1 MIRNLLSKLIVW
13 VYGLYRK
20 ITDKPDFKIE
30 SRSLEYSVDH
40 DKDYEVD
47 KGGFWEKES
56 KTWQDGIL
64 TNYWVDVTD
73 SQYYKEKIP
82 ENVYRTIL
90 RIRYWYGNKQYKFI
104 TTKVD
109 SDWPISMKEG
119 ITFNIPLSSALLID
133 YNNKPVRDVT
143 SKIRKYG
150 GPRSDFHGED
160 VPICDMLRYNH
171 ATLKDQFP
179 KIKLTNAIVM
189 TKVVSS
195 YEDDIKHLRI
205 P

>member
-30 SRSLEYSVDH
+30 SRSLEYSIDH

-56 KTWQDGIL
+56 KTWRDGIL

-133 YNNKPVRDVT
+133 YNNKP
-143 SKIRKYG
+143 
-150 GPRSDFHGED
+150 
-160 VPICDMLRYNH
+160 ICDMLRYKH

-179 KIKLTNAIVM
+179 KIKLTNAIGM
-189 TKVVSS
+189 TKIVSS
-195 YEDDIKHLRI
+195 YEDDIKHLQI

>member
-1 MIRNLLSKLIVW
+1 
-13 VYGLYRK
+13 
-20 ITDKPDFKIE
+20 
-30 SRSLEYSVDH
+30 
-40 DKDYEVD
+40 
-47 KGGFWEKES
+47 
-56 KTWQDGIL
+56 
-64 TNYWVDVTD
+64 
-73 SQYYKEKIP
+73 
-82 ENVYRTIL
+82 
-90 RIRYWYGNKQYKFI
+90 
-104 TTKVD
+104 
-109 SDWPISMKEG
+109 MKEG

-179 KIKLTNAIVM
+179 KIKLTNAIGM

-195 YEDDIKHLRI
+195 YEDDIKHLQI